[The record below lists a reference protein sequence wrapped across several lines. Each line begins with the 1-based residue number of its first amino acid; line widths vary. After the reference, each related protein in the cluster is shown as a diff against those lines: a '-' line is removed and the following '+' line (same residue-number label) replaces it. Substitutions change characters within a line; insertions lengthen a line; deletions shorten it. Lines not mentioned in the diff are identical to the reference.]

1 MNQSTKPIGPARR
14 GMTLVEVLAVV
25 VILGLLAGTLAIS
38 MSGAV
43 GKGKREIAKT
53 AIGLIQQKVETY
65 RIEHG
70 AWPGDDLGLAAL
82 GDGHADPSASYFLSR
97 DQLLDPWGNP
107 FYLLVPG
114 PDGHPYEILSYG
126 ADGQPG
132 GEGENADISSAN
144 LRERR

>member
-1 MNQSTKPIGPARR
+1 
-14 GMTLVEVLAVV
+14 MTLVEVLAVV

-43 GKGKREIAKT
+43 GKGKREIART

-70 AWPGDDLGLAAL
+70 SWPDDQLGLAAL
-82 GDGHADPSASYFLSR
+82 SSGHATPSDAFYLSP
-97 DQLLDPWGNP
+97 DQLLDPWGTP
-107 FYLLVPG
+107 YYLLVPG
-114 PDGHPYEILSYG
+114 PEEHPYEIISYG
-126 ADGQPG
+126 ADAQPG
-132 GEGENADISSAN
+132 GDGENADLSSIN